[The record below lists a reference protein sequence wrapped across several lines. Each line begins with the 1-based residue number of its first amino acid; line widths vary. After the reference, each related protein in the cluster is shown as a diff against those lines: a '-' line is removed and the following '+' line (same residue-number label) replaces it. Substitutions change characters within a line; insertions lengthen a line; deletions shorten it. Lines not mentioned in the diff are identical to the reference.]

1 LKAQTANNFRSKLL
15 SIKSDTTTLDTLSII
30 AGSVTISDLNGTIV
44 STSTYTIEY
53 GKSQIISK
61 NIRGDF
67 KIQYRVFSVLFSNPY
82 FHKSYFKYINSGPD
96 SLKRVFF
103 SEPGLS
109 SNDLYGGSL
118 ETNGSISRG
127 ISVGNNQDI
136 IMNSN
141 LNLQLSGYLTESI
154 KLEGSISDNNIP
166 IQPDGNSQQI
176 QDFDKVFIRIYNKQN
191 QAVLGD
197 YEINNRYGSLLKYHK
212 KGQGIMAETITKTDK
227 YTETSQASIAISK
240 GKTCRKLFQGKE
252 GNQGPYKIT
261 GCDNELYIVV
271 LSGTEK
277 VFVDGQ
283 LKKRGEDADYII
295 DYNTGEIRFTPY
307 FTITK
312 DSRIA
317 VDFEYSDKN
326 YARFM
331 VASNNSF
338 ETSKSKSWINILTE
352 NDNKN
357 QPLQQNLNDARKDS
371 LAKAGDNLAV
381 AESAILDSSKSISK
395 TFYNKKD
402 TITNGITYNGVYVR
416 STNNNSIQYSVTFSF
431 VGTNN
436 GDYILDQSNANGKAY
451 KWIAPDGNNHF
462 GNYLPVIILIAPKKK
477 QVIALGNEM
486 KISKNTS
493 SYIEMAVSNNDAN
506 TFSNKDDKNN
516 NGIGLKFGITHKLT
530 LDSNKHSID
539 IQFNQSYYDKT
550 FSPFDAYKS
559 VEFDRDW
566 NMKSVK
572 AGNEFL
578 SKASLKGNLS
588 IGELAYDFE
597 YLNRIGVA
605 TGNRHSVYG
614 TIAKQSYLIT
624 YNGSI
629 TQSSDSSHNSNF
641 DKYSI
646 STTKKIKQITVGIST
661 QQEYNSFKNKND
673 NLSLASSRFI
683 SHKAFVSKTD
693 SSKWTCNISAE
704 YRQDY
709 HPDTISNAFKNIS
722 NSYDYKTMFGV
733 LRNPKNKLKV
743 IFNYRLV
750 SPIEKEY
757 SKKENNVSA
766 RLEHQL
772 VLFKKLIM
780 ANTFYQLSSG
790 VEAKKAY
797 SFVEVTP
804 GLGVY
809 MWNTETDYNK
819 NGKADINEF
828 EIAKFKYQANY
839 IKVSIPTEQ
848 TINTISNQCSE
859 VLIIDP
865 HFISSKNNKTT
876 RFLSRFYNISNYKC
890 LFKTIDN
897 NYLNNS
903 NPFRS
908 TKNDTML
915 TSIVSNISNTVYFN
929 RTSSKFSCNYTIS
942 RENNK
947 TLTTNGWE
955 SFNQLKHTITNR
967 TVLYTSFSIYTKF
980 EKGLKTSKNEAGFMD
995 NKNYHIDFKNLEP
1008 KITWQPNPY
1017 YAIDIISGINDL
1029 NNDSKEHAL
1038 KESLGLEMRISGE
1051 VSPWKLTVNG
1061 KYIKIKYNAE
1071 TNTSL
1076 AYTMLDGLLPGNNV
1090 TWEVNFQNNLGKNL
1104 RLNLLYQ
1111 GQKSESSKVLHTGNI
1126 QLSAFF

>member
-1 LKAQTANNFRSKLL
+1 
-15 SIKSDTTTLDTLSII
+15 
-30 AGSVTISDLNGTIV
+30 
-44 STSTYTIEY
+44 
-53 GKSQIISK
+53 
-61 NIRGDF
+61 
-67 KIQYRVFSVLFSNPY
+67 
-82 FHKSYFKYINSGPD
+82 
-96 SLKRVFF
+96 
-103 SEPGLS
+103 
-109 SNDLYGGSL
+109 
-118 ETNGSISRG
+118 
-127 ISVGNNQDI
+127 
-136 IMNSN
+136 MNSN

-176 QDFDKVFIRIYNKQN
+176 QDFDKVYIRIYNNQN
-191 QAVLGD
+191 QAILGD
-197 YEINNRYGSLLKYHK
+197 YEINNKYGSLLKYHK

-227 YTETSQASIAISK
+227 YRETSQASIAISK
-240 GKTCRKLFQGKE
+240 GKTCRKTFQGLE

-295 DYNTGEIRFTPY
+295 DYNTGELRFTPY

-331 VASNNSF
+331 IASNNSF
-338 ETSKSKSWINILTE
+338 ETSKSKSWINILSE

-371 LAKAGDNLAV
+371 LANAGDKLAV

-395 TFYNKKD
+395 TFYNKTD
-402 TITNGITYNGVYVR
+402 TITNNTKYTGIYVR

-431 VGTNN
+431 VGINN

-451 KWIAPDGNNHF
+451 KWIAPDGNNHL

-477 QVIALGNEM
+477 QVIALGNEL

-493 SYIEMAVSNNDAN
+493 SYIEMAISNNDAN
-506 TFSNKDDKNN
+506 TFSNKDDKSNS
-516 NGIGLKFGITHKLT
+516 GIGLKLGITHKFI
-530 LDSNKHSID
+530 LDTNKHFID

-550 FSPFDAYKS
+550 FSPFEAYKS

-566 NMKSVK
+566 NMKDIRS
-572 AGNEFL
+572 GNEFL
-578 SKASLKGNLS
+578 SKATVKGNLA
-588 IGELAYDFE
+588 IGEMAYDFE
-597 YLNRIGVA
+597 LLKRIGVA
-605 TGNRHSVYG
+605 TGNRHSFYG
-614 TIAKQSYLIT
+614 TIAKQSYLIS
-624 YNGSI
+624 YNGSV
-629 TQSSDSSHNSNF
+629 TQSSDSSHNTNF
-641 DKYSI
+641 DKYFI
-646 STTKKIKQITVGIST
+646 STTKKIKQITIGISS
-661 QQEYNSFKNKND
+661 QQEYNSYKNKSN
-673 NLSLASSRFI
+673 NISLASSRFI
-683 SHKAFVSKTD
+683 SHKAFINNID
-693 SSKWTCNISAE
+693 SSKWTYNISAE

-709 HPDTISNAFKNIS
+709 RPDTTNDAFKPFS

-750 SPIEKEY
+750 SPIEKEN

-772 VLFKKLIM
+772 ILFKRLVT

-809 MWNTETDYNK
+809 MWNEETDYNK

-828 EIAKFKYQANY
+828 EIAQSKYQRNY

-848 TINTISNQCSE
+848 TTNTISNQCSE
-859 VLIIDP
+859 VLILDP
-865 HFISSKNNKTT
+865 HFISKKINKTT
-876 RFLSRFYNISNYKC
+876 RFLSRFYNISNYKS

-897 NYLNNS
+897 NYLTNS

-915 TSIVSNISNTVYFN
+915 TSIISNVSNTLYFN
-929 RTSSKFSCNYTIS
+929 RTSSTFSCNYTIS
-942 RENNK
+942 YETNK

-955 SFNQLKHTITNR
+955 SFNQRKQTITNR
-967 TVLYTSFSIYTKF
+967 MLIFTEFSLFTKL

-995 NKNYHIDFKNLEP
+995 NKNYHIDYKNIEP

-1017 YAIDIISGINDL
+1017 YAIDIIGGINDL
-1029 NNDSKEHAL
+1029 KNDLNEHAL
-1038 KESLGLEMRISGE
+1038 KESLGLEIRISGE
-1051 VSPWKLTVNG
+1051 VSPWKLMING

-1076 AYTMLDGLLPGNNV
+1076 AYTMLEGLLPGNNV
-1090 TWEVNFQNNLGKNL
+1090 TWEANFQNNLGKNL

-1111 GQKSESSKVLHTGNI
+1111 GQKSEGSKVLHTGNI